1 MRTWQKRKNGMQ
13 YWNLNHLSTGDT
25 GDKTRNYGVGGGWGG
40 VGGGGVVGGHNMTG
54 RIP

>member
-1 MRTWQKRKNGMQ
+1 MRTWQKRKNAMQ

-25 GDKTRNYGVGGGWGG
+25 GDITRNYS
-40 VGGGGVVGGHNMTG
+40 VGGGGVWGGHNMTG